1 MNVAIIVSDVVLGLG
16 RRPLPVLKDN
26 ILVLGLEAA
35 FLASAFED
43 GPYWTI
49 VNSSYANAEQIKLYK
64 YFCPTTN

>member
-43 GPYWTI
+43 GPY
-49 VNSSYANAEQIKLYK
+49 
-64 YFCPTTN
+64 